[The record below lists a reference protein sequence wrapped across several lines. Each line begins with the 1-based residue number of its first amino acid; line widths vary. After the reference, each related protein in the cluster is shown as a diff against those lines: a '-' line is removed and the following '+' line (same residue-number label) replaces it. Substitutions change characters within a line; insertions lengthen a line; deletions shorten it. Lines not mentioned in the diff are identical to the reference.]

1 MKKLIV
7 FVSLGLA
14 IVTLLV
20 VVAGVIVLNLD
31 PNRYKAYITGKIS
44 QQMGRQLEIKGD
56 LKVAYYPWLHIEA
69 SQVFVENAKGF
80 GDLPLLAADHVV
92 VRVKTLPL
100 LSNQLEMDTV
110 VLKGA
115 RINLA
120 KNKDNISNWED
131 SGRKAKEKEP
141 APAKAGDKGF
151 DMANL
156 AVLLQGGVDIQD
168 AAVRFDDRAMDVT
181 YTVSDLDIT
190 TGMVMPGEP
199 VDLKLAFHGQATS
212 PDISGNAAL
221 EGKIFHDFAT
231 GQYQIKPFSARAQLA
246 GPSLGKTPAV
256 LTLACV
262 MDMDLAKDTISV
274 TDLLATGMD
283 TRVAADISLGGM
295 ESGISLVDMDLD
307 VTGKDIAQLFKVFE
321 GGPLAAQLAKLQDR
335 SFDVKAKIV
344 SDTDKG
350 MVSVSRLAV
359 QMLGAD
365 IAGELEAK
373 KIRSAT
379 PSLTGDVT
387 ATGPDLPTLLQVAG
401 TFGGSGSRLAVMGKQ
416 LAKSNKKAFHMETR
430 FDVDMEQGRILLPVL
445 DAAALGITVKANVSA
460 RHLGSKEADL
470 DGRVALEG
478 GQLGLLLTAL
488 DQPDLAAVLDSVSV
502 KTSFTGNYQDF
513 VMAPLQARFG
523 LAGKQIPDPPVF
535 VTLDAPARIQF
546 DSQILDLADFSLKG
560 LDLDVTGT
568 LNATQ
573 FQTSPEFSG
582 NLSVARF
589 NLRTLMKKLNLSLP
603 ETSDTKV
610 FEKVAVKTDFAGSFS
625 DIRLTRFSAV
635 LDDSQMNGNLAVQN
649 FSNPDIT
656 CDLAVDK
663 INMDRYMPDAPEG
676 RRSGKKQPA
685 RPVTPETAAAAAAF
699 QIPVE
704 LLRALKLKAVLA
716 IENLVVSGAN
726 LSQVRVQVNAKD
738 GILTKDPLSANL
750 YKGTYAGKVVLDA
763 TKNIPKL
770 AIDTTLKGVEVEP
783 LLMDMTENA
792 LIRGTGDVT
801 ATLTTTGLDVD
812 AMRQNL
818 NGNMGFSFTNGAIKG
833 FNAGKFLRSLKSLR
847 ESRTFAVSEQE
858 ETDFTELTGNPV
870 VKNGVVFLD
879 DLAGKSP
886 ALRVTGTGIVA
897 DIIKQTID
905 YKAVI
910 TVVETSKGQSGGE
923 LKELAGV
930 SIPVFVKGPLSDPSI
945 TPDITGVISS
955 IIINAPPETVDKLK
969 KSVEKELGRFLKGL
983 SD

>member
-1 MKKLIV
+1 MKKGFV
-7 FVSLGLA
+7 FVSLGLG
-14 IVTLLV
+14 IVILLV
-20 VVAGVIVLNLD
+20 VIAGVIALNLD

-44 QQMGRQLEIKGD
+44 QQMGRQFEIKGD

-69 SQVFVENAKGF
+69 SQVFLENAEGF
-80 GDLPLLAADHVV
+80 GDLPLLAADHVM

-100 LSNQLEMDTV
+100 LTKQLEMDTV

-120 KNKDNISNWED
+120 KNKDSISNWED
-131 SGRKAKEKEP
+131 LGGGTTEKELE
-141 APAKAGDKGF
+141 KAVDKGF

-168 AAVRFDDRAMDVT
+168 AAVRFDDRSMDVT

-190 TGMVMPGEP
+190 TGMVTPGDP

-212 PDISGNAAL
+212 PEISGNAAL

-231 GQYQIKPFSARAQLA
+231 GQYQITPFSARAQLA
-246 GPSLGKTPAV
+246 GPALGKTPAL
-256 LTLACV
+256 LTLACSV
-262 MDMDLAKDTISV
+262 KMDLAKDTISV

-283 TRVAADISLGGM
+283 TRAAGDISIGGVK
-295 ESGISLVDMDLD
+295 SGISLVDMDLD
-307 VTGKDIAQLFKVFE
+307 VTGKDLAQLFKVFE
-321 GGPLAAQLAKLQDR
+321 GGPLSAQLAGLPDR

-344 SDTDKG
+344 TDTDKG
-350 MVSVSRLAV
+350 MVSVSKLAV

-365 IAGELEAK
+365 ITGELEAK
-373 KIRSAT
+373 KIRSAA

-401 TFGGSGSRLAVMGKQ
+401 TLGGSGSRLAVLGKR
-416 LAKSNKKAFHMETR
+416 LAASGKKAFHMETR
-430 FDVDMEQGRILLPVL
+430 FDVDMEQGRIMLPVL
-445 DAAALGITVKANVSA
+445 DVAGLGITVKANVIAS
-460 RHLGSKEADL
+460 HLGSKKADL
-470 DGRVALEG
+470 EGQVALEG
-478 GQLGLLLTAL
+478 GQLGLLFTAL
-488 DQPDLAAVLDSVSV
+488 EQTALAAVLDTVSV
-502 KTSFTGNYQDF
+502 KTSFKGNSQDL
-513 VMAPLQARFG
+513 VMTPLQARFG
-523 LAGKQIPDPPVF
+523 LAGKQIPNPPVF

-546 DSQILDLADFSLKG
+546 DSQILDLASFSLKG

-568 LNATQ
+568 LNARQ

-582 NLSVARF
+582 SLSVAQF
-589 NLRTLMKKLNLSLP
+589 NLRDIMQKLNLPLP
-603 ETSDTKV
+603 ATSDTRV
-610 FEKVAVKTDFAGSFS
+610 FEKVAVKTDFAGSFA
-625 DIRLTRFSAV
+625 DIRLTGFSAV
-635 LDDSQMNGNLAVQN
+635 LDDSQMNGNLAVKN
-649 FSNPDIT
+649 FSDPDIT

-663 INMDRYMPDAPEG
+663 INADRYMPEASEDPG
-676 RRSGKKQPA
+676 GKKQPA
-685 RPVTPETAAAAAAF
+685 RPVTPETAAAAAAV

-704 LLRALKLKAVLA
+704 LLRALKLKAALT
-716 IENLVVSGAN
+716 IEDLVVTGAK
-726 LSQVRVQVNAKD
+726 LSRVQVQVNAKD
-738 GILTKDPLSANL
+738 GILTKDPLSADL

-783 LLMDMTENA
+783 LLMDMTQNA

-801 ATLTTTGLDVD
+801 ADLTTTGLDVD
-812 AMRQNL
+812 AMKQNL
-818 NGNMGFSFTNGAIKG
+818 NGNMAFSFKNGAVKG

-886 ALRVTGTGIVA
+886 ALRVSGTGIVA
-897 DIIKQTID
+897 DIVTQTID
-905 YKAVI
+905 YTAVI
-910 TVVETSKGQSGGE
+910 TVVETSKGQAGKE
-923 LKELAGV
+923 LTELAGV
-930 SIPVFVKGPLSDPSI
+930 SVPIFVKGALSDPSI
-945 TPDITGVISS
+945 TPDITGVITS
-955 IIINAPPETVDKLK
+955 IITNVPPETVDQLK

-983 SD
+983 SN

>member
-1 MKKLIV
+1 MKKRFV
-7 FVSLGLA
+7 FVSLGLG
-14 IVTLLV
+14 IVILLV
-20 VVAGVIVLNLD
+20 VIVGVIALTLD

-44 QQMGRQLEIKGD
+44 QQMGRQFEIRGD
-56 LKVAYYPWLHIEA
+56 LRVAYYPWLHIEA
-69 SQVFVENAKGF
+69 SQVFLENAKGF
-80 GDLPLLAADHVV
+80 GDLPLLAADHVT

-100 LSNQLEMDTV
+100 LTKQLEMDTV
-110 VLKGA
+110 VVKGA
-115 RINLA
+115 RINLV
-120 KNKDNISNWED
+120 KNKENISNWED
-131 SGRKAKEKEP
+131 LGGKAKEKQPE
-141 APAKAGDKGF
+141 KADDKGF

-156 AVLLQGGVDIQD
+156 SVLLQGGVDIQD
-168 AAVRFDDRAMDVT
+168 AAVRFDDRSLDVT

-190 TGMVMPGEP
+190 TGMVTPGDP

-212 PDISGNAAL
+212 PEISGNAAL

-231 GQYQIKPFSARAQLA
+231 GQYQITPFSARAQLA

-256 LTLACV
+256 LTLACAV
-262 MDMDLAKDTISV
+262 KVDLAEDTISV
-274 TDLLATGMD
+274 SDLLATGMD
-283 TRVAADISLGGM
+283 TRVAGDISLGGVK
-295 ESGISLVDMDLD
+295 SGISLVDMDLD
-307 VTGKDIAQLFKVFE
+307 VTGKDLAQLFKVFE
-321 GGPLAAQLAKLQDR
+321 GGPLSAQLAGLPDR
-335 SFDVKAKIV
+335 SFDVKANIV
-344 SDTDKG
+344 TDTDKG
-350 MVSVSRLAV
+350 LVSVSQLQV
-359 QMLGAD
+359 HLLGAT
-365 IAGELEAK
+365 I
-373 KIRSAT
+373 
-379 PSLTGDVT
+379 TGDVQAGKIKT
-387 ATGPDLPTLLQVAG
+387 AVPFLTGNLSARGPDLPLLMEVAG
-401 TFGGSGSRLAVMGKQ
+401 RFQGNDSFLANLGRG
-416 LAKSNKKAFHMETR
+416 LAKTGQKKFHADMTM
-430 FDVDMEQGRILLPVL
+430 DVDMGRGRILLPVL
-445 DAAALGITVKANVSA
+445 DAAGLGITVKADVIAS
-460 RHLGSKEADL
+460 HLGTKEADL
-470 DGRVALEG
+470 DGRMALEG
-478 GQLGLLLTAL
+478 AQLGLLLTAL
-488 DQPDLAAVLDSVSV
+488 EQPDLAAVLDTVSV
-502 KTSFTGNYQDF
+502 KTSFKGNYRDL

-523 LAGKQIPDPPVF
+523 LAGKQILDSPVF

-546 DSQILDLADFSLKG
+546 DSQILDLASFSLKG

-568 LNATQ
+568 LNVRQ

-582 NLSVARF
+582 KLSVARF
-589 NLRTLMKKLNLSLP
+589 NLRDMMKKLTLP
-603 ETSDTKV
+603 LPATSDTKV
-610 FEKVAVKTDFAGSFS
+610 FEKVAMKTDFAGSFA
-625 DIRLTRFSAV
+625 DIRLTGLSAV
-635 LDDSQMNGNLAVQN
+635 LDDSQMNGNLAVQD
-649 FSNPDIT
+649 FSDPDIT

-663 INMDRYMPDAPEG
+663 INVDRYMPRASEDPG
-676 RRSGKKQPA
+676 GKKRPA
-685 RPVTPETAAAAAAF
+685 RPVTPETAAAAAAV

-704 LLRALKLKAVLA
+704 LLQALKLKAVLA
-716 IENLVVSGAN
+716 IEELVVTGAK
-726 LSQVRVQVNAKD
+726 LSRVQVQVNAKD
-738 GILTKDPLSANL
+738 GILTKEPLSANL

-770 AIDTTLKGVEVEP
+770 VIDTTLKEVEVEP
-783 LLMDMTENA
+783 LLMDMTQNA

-801 ATLTTTGLDVD
+801 ATLTTSGLDVD
-812 AMRQNL
+812 AMKQNL
-818 NGNMGFSFTNGAIKG
+818 NGNMAFSFKNGAIKG

-886 ALRVTGTGIVA
+886 ALRVSGTGIVA